1 MTARISKYELFLPMG
16 DVVIKD
22 VTAKKWETQMR
33 VWHHGKKRK
42 QVPHFGLCCVQLDSL
57 LKHYIRLHSGN
68 TEFMGGQVRK
78 TSLARLSAHHLPG
91 ARHVN
96 GYQQHNASLI
106 KLKIKQERANR
117 KQNNQAQ
124 SGIQRNTW
132 EKLQKKNWSI
142 YEAAETG
149 NKRKWRH
156 PKEKWDSS
164 CRCDNWVPTF
174 LR

>member
-1 MTARISKYELFLPMG
+1 MG
-16 DVVIKD
+16 NTNESLASRKEKEASPSFWSVLCS
-22 VTAKKWETQMR
+22 AWFSAET
-33 VWHHGKKRK
+33 
-42 QVPHFGLCCVQLDSL
+42 L
-57 LKHYIRLHSGN
+57 LSIRLHLGN